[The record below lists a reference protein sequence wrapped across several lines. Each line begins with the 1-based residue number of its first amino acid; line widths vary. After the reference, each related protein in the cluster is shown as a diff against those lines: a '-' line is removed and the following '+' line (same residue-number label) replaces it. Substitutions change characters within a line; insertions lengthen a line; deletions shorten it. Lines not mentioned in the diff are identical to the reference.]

1 MKAVVNTPIPVK
13 ASLTATALDPKIM
26 HKKTVNIPALS
37 ESSWLAGCV
46 SVISSLCDKIHP
58 YFLLIDYFS
67 LFSKLSQPFVI
78 KYNSNFS
85 LMFMQDS
92 GGNYTTG
99 EGLARRYHRK
109 KIQTY

>member
-1 MKAVVNTPIPVK
+1 MDAVVNTPIPVK

-46 SVISSLCDKIHP
+46 SVI
-58 YFLLIDYFS
+58 LLI
-67 LFSKLSQPFVI
+67 
-78 KYNSNFS
+78 
-85 LMFMQDS
+85 FMQNS
-92 GGNYTTG
+92 GGNYTTR
-99 EGLARRYHRK
+99 ERLARRYHRK